1 MSIFRRLG
9 SQKFKHE
16 FYITIHSL
24 KGSLRNTYRTKI
36 IWKRSKLKIG
46 KKLSETQEFTISST
60 DPIINETLTMEN
72 TIYKKSSGF
81 LVKEAKLQMVVESR
95 GSWVQFG
102 TLSLNLS
109 DFIMK
114 PAQEQEFSLKDCSEK
129 DLKVIISIKTSYKES
144 NVDETSKDEIMN
156 QINNTKNELAL
167 LENKMDDVL
176 QAKEISY
183 NELLCLKQDFEEFKV
198 KEKGESNVL
207 KQEK

>member
-1 MSIFRRLG
+1 MSIFKRLG

-16 FYITIHSL
+16 FYITLHSI
-24 KGSLRNTYRTKI
+24 KGSLRNTYKSKI
-36 IWKRSKLKIG
+36 IWKRSKVQIG
-46 KKLSETQEFTISST
+46 KKLSETHEFTISST
-60 DPIINETLTMEN
+60 NLSINETLTMEN

-81 LVKEAKLQMVVESR
+81 LEKEAKLQILVESK
-95 GSWVQFG
+95 GNWVQFG
-102 TLSLNLS
+102 TLSINLC

-114 PAQEQEFSLKDCSEK
+114 SAQEQEFSLKDCSEK

-144 NVDETSKDEIMN
+144 NVDETSRDDLLN

-176 QAKEISY
+176 QAKEISF

-198 KEKGESNVL
+198 KEKGESYEL
-207 KQEK
+207 KEEM